1 MKPTRISNLIVAL
14 AITSLA
20 GYFIVQQVSATGQ
33 ATPHAE
39 LGLLIIQPVAS
50 LVLGLMSIPII
61 RYRSALKKFMDEK
74 GKRPALVDSRYAIRT
89 LALAKS
95 LSLTGSIF
103 GGWHIALIFYRVVE
117 VGAEGITPA
126 VLGVVGSILMATVGV
141 LVEGLFRIPPDR
153 DGEAA

>member
-1 MKPTRISNLIVAL
+1 MKPTRISNLLVAL
-14 AITSLA
+14 AITALS
-20 GYFIVQQVSATGQ
+20 GYFVIQQVSANGH
-33 ATPHAE
+33 ATPNAD
-39 LGLLIIQPVAS
+39 LGLLIIQPAAS
-50 LVLGLMSIPII
+50 LVLGLMAIPIV
-61 RYRSALKKFMDEK
+61 RYRSALKKFLDDK

-103 GGWHIALIFYRVVE
+103 GGWHIALVVYRVVE

-126 VLGVVGSILMATVGV
+126 VLGLVGSVIMAIVGV
-141 LVEGLFRIPPDR
+141 IVEGLFRIPPDR